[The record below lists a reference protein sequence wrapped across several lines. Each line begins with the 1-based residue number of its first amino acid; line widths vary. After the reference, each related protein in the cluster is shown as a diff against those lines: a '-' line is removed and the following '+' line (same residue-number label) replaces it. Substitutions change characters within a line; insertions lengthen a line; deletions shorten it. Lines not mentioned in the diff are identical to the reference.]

1 VSLLLFGNVPVARA
15 ADPTPTTKPEAFF
28 YKGYDYGV
36 QSLYSPIYAMVNRGF
51 DAIQLR
57 ANRTPMVS
65 IQDAQNVLDN
75 LADPFPAI
83 RYYGEDGW
91 GSFLKQEVF
100 PLTFN
105 TTNARWLPNYGLHLL
120 GGGQTYAWMREWFV
134 ARDAPEWAAAIF
146 SGAATMTAALV
157 NESIENKGVV
167 GFNTDAIADI
177 YVFDLGGIVLFS
189 FESVR
194 RFFSKTLILSDWSL
208 QPSLTYPRGHL
219 HNVGNY
225 YSLKAPIP
233 FVPRLALFV
242 YGGVASMG
250 GLSFKIDR
258 EYSISAAAGGR
269 ISKFENAGGDAAV
282 QNVVTFRP
290 SGALFLDRNESLIAS
305 VQVSD
310 IRDYTFAMNLYPNAI
325 VHTEPGLGTW
335 TVVGKDGRWLV
346 GLSYTHAF
354 GVGIGLGTR

>member
-1 VSLLLFGNVPVARA
+1 M
-15 ADPTPTTKPEAFF
+15 EA
-28 YKGYDYGV
+28 
-36 QSLYSPIYAMVNRGF
+36 LYSPLYAMVNRGF
-51 DAIQLR
+51 DALQLR
-57 ANRTPMVS
+57 RDRSPVVS
-65 IQDAQNVLDN
+65 IVDTKNVLDN
-75 LADPFPAI
+75 LADPFTPI
-83 RYYGEDGW
+83 RYTGEGW
-91 GSFLKQEVF
+91 STFLEQEIF
-100 PLTFN
+100 PLSFSESSS
-105 TTNARWLPNYGLHLL
+105 RWLPNYGLHLI
-120 GGGQTYAWMREWFV
+120 GGGQTYAWMREWFI
-134 ARDAPEWAAAIF
+134 ARDAPPEAATIFSAAALMT
-146 SGAATMTAALV
+146 GAII

-189 FESVR
+189 FEPVR
-194 RFFSKTLILSDWSL
+194 RFFSKTLLLADWSL
-208 QPSLTYPRGHL
+208 QPALTFPRGYL

-233 FVPRLALFV
+233 FIPRLALFV
-242 YGGVASMG
+242 YGGVSTMG

-269 ISKFENAGGDAAV
+269 INKFENTGGSTSV
-282 QNVVTFRP
+282 QNVVGFRP
-290 SGALFLDRNESLIAS
+290 SGALFLDRNQSLIAS

-310 IRDYTFAMNLYPNAI
+310 ITDYTFTMNLYPNAI

-354 GVGIGLGTR
+354 GVGVGIGTR